1 MLELRMQKSMSPL
14 TRAPL
19 IRHKVAA
26 AVVLLLA
33 AGGGHA
39 QPVADCVAE
48 ADGGKRLA
56 CYDRLFRS
64 PGAPSTTSAVP
75 ADSATVRAA
84 VPGPTPAAAAE
95 VPAASASAAPP
106 GATTSTPTATAP
118 APTGSGNET
127 LLVSTLFNKA
137 WELTPEAKRG
147 TFIVRTYLPNF
158 VLPAHYTS
166 SINRAPSS
174 PTHTAP
180 ALPEYRPI
188 EAKLQVSLRAK
199 VAQGLLLPDADLWF
213 AYTQRSFWQVWNRK
227 ESSPFR
233 STDYQPEAIYVVPVP
248 ARMGTLPGGWNWRM
262 TQFGLAHQSNG
273 QAGELSRSWNRVYAA
288 AAFDHGEFG
297 LTLRAHKRLRES
309 NNDDNPDLV
318 RYIGNGEVV
327 ASWLPGLSTA
337 QLTWR
342 TDLRTAR
349 RGSVQLDWTYPV
361 QASQPAGLRWY
372 AQLFSGY
379 GETLLDYNHRQTS
392 LGVGLTLFQ
401 F

>member
-1 MLELRMQKSMSPL
+1 M
-14 TRAPL
+14 T
-19 IRHKVAA
+19 
-26 AVVLLLA
+26 LLLA
-33 AGGGHA
+33 AGVGHA
-39 QPVADCVAE
+39 QPVAECAAE

-64 PGAPSTTSAVP
+64 PPASAASAVP
-75 ADSATVRAA
+75 AADGAAAPAASVPAPAQATAA
-84 VPGPTPAAAAE
+84 EIPAAATS
-95 VPAASASAAPP
+95 VSTPATVAAPQ
-106 GATTSTPTATAP
+106 AA
-118 APTGSGNET
+118 TGSGSEA

-174 PTHTAP
+174 PTHSTP
-180 ALPEYRPI
+180 ALPNYRPI

-248 ARMGTLPGGWNWRM
+248 ERVGTLPGGWNWRM
-262 TQFGLAHQSNG
+262 TQFGMAHQSNG
-273 QAGELSRSWNRVYAA
+273 QSGELSRSWNRVYAA
-288 AAFDHGEFG
+288 AAFDRGEFG
-297 LTLRAHKRLRES
+297 LTLRAHKRLRE
-309 NNDDNPDLV
+309 NDNDDNPDLL
-318 RYIGNGEVV
+318 RYIGNGELV

-337 QLTWR
+337 QLTLR
-342 TDLRTAR
+342 TDLRTGRHGRCSWTGLIRCRPPALRPALVRAAVQRLRRVPAR
-349 RGSVQLDWTYPV
+349 L
-361 QASQPAGLRWY
+361 QPPADQPGRRP
-372 AQLFSGY
+372 
-379 GETLLDYNHRQTS
+379 D
-392 LGVGLTLFQ
+392 VFQ

>member
-1 MLELRMQKSMSPL
+1 MLELGMQKSMSPL

-19 IRHKVAA
+19 TRHRVAT
-26 AVVLLLA
+26 AVILLLA
-33 AGGGHA
+33 AGVGRA
-39 QPVADCVAE
+39 QPVADCVGE

-64 PGAPSTTSAVP
+64 PAASAASAVPPADGAAVPSAAAPAPTPAAAVTSAVP
-75 ADSATVRAA
+75 AIAIA
-84 VPGPTPAAAAE
+84 PT
-95 VPAASASAAPP
+95 
-106 GATTSTPTATAP
+106 
-118 APTGSGNET
+118 APTGAGNEA
-127 LLVSTLFNKA
+127 LLVSTLFNKS
-137 WELTPEAKRG
+137 WELTPETKRG
-147 TFIVRTYLPNF
+147 TFVVRTYLPNF

-166 SINRAPSS
+166 SINRAPTS

-180 ALPEYRPI
+180 ALPNYRPL

-248 ARMGTLPGGWNWRM
+248 ERIGTLPGGWNWRM

-273 QAGELSRSWNRVYAA
+273 QSGELSRSWNRVYAA

-297 LTLRAHKRLRES
+297 LTLRAHKRLREN
-309 NNDDNPDLV
+309 NNDDNPDLL
-318 RYIGNGEVV
+318 RYIGNGELV

-337 QLTWR
+337 QLTLR
-342 TDLRTAR
+342 TDLRTGR
-349 RGSVQLDWTYPV
+349 HGSVQMDWTYPV
-361 QASQPAGLRWY
+361 QPSQPAGLRWY

>member
-1 MLELRMQKSMSPL
+1 MQKSMSPL
-14 TRAPL
+14 AQTPL
-19 IRHKVAA
+19 TGPKVAT
-26 AVVLLLA
+26 AVALLLA
-33 AGGGHA
+33 AGAGHA
-39 QPVADCVAE
+39 QPVANCVAE

-64 PGAPSTTSAVP
+64 PAASATSAVP
-75 ADSATVRAA
+75 AADSAAA
-84 VPGPTPAAAAE
+84 ASTPVPAPAVAAE
-95 VPAASASAAPP
+95 VPATPASVAPPASA
-106 GATTSTPTATAP
+106 TATATAAAP
-118 APTGSGNET
+118 AAVSRSGNET

-174 PTHTAP
+174 PNHTAP
-180 ALPEYRPI
+180 ALPNYRPI

-248 ARMGTLPGGWNWRM
+248 ERIGTLPGGWNWRM

-273 QAGELSRSWNRVYAA
+273 QSGELSRSWNRVYAA

-297 LTLRAHKRLRES
+297 LTLRAHKRLREN

-337 QLTWR
+337 QLTLR
-342 TDLRTAR
+342 TDLRTR
-349 RGSVQLDWTYPV
+349 RHGSVQLDWTYPV

>member
-1 MLELRMQKSMSPL
+1 L
-14 TRAPL
+14 TRP
-19 IRHKVAA
+19 KVAT
-26 AVVLLLA
+26 AVALLLA
-33 AGGGHA
+33 AGAGQA

-48 ADGGKRLA
+48 TDGGKRLA

-64 PGAPSTTSAVP
+64 PAASASSAAFP
-75 ADSATVRAA
+75 TDSAATPFAPLPA
-84 VPGPTPAAAAE
+84 PAPAAAAE
-95 VPAASASAAPP
+95 VPAASASVTPPATATVAAAPAAAS
-106 GATTSTPTATAP
+106 GA
-118 APTGSGNET
+118 GNET

-137 WELTPEAKRG
+137 WELTPDAKRG

-158 VLPAHYTS
+158 VLPAHYS
-166 SINRAPSS
+166 SNINRAPSS
-174 PTHTAP
+174 PTHSTP
-180 ALPEYRPI
+180 ALPNYRPI
-188 EAKLQVSLRAK
+188 DAKLQVSLRAK

-248 ARMGTLPGGWNWRM
+248 QRLGTLPGGWNWRM

-297 LTLRAHKRLRES
+297 LTLRAHKRLHES

-318 RYIGNGEVV
+318 RYIGNAEVV

-342 TDLRTAR
+342 TDLKTR
-349 RGSVQLDWTYPV
+349 RHGSVQLDWTYPV
-361 QASQPAGLRWY
+361 QTSQPAGLRWY